1 MTTIHL
7 REIATEDAVFYMPK
21 DELSAMMTEHIFG
34 TPLSIDAHQFH
45 RKQKLIT
52 AHDWSWEITGCKGS
66 MGPLAGSR
74 AQKQWDADTQ
84 QMKDL
89 AP

>member
-7 REIATEDAVFYMPK
+7 REIATDDAVFYMPK

-52 AHDWSWEITGCKGS
+52 AHDWTWEITGCKDS
-66 MGPLAGSR
+66 ISLSH
-74 AQKQWDADTQ
+74 AQREWDAETQ
-84 QMKDL
+84 KMKDL
-89 AP
+89 MP